1 MKKYISTF
9 TEFLN
14 ESAQYKV
21 ENGPILTF
29 EKISDPKKHNLVQ
42 VTNSS
47 TGKKHR
53 YALLLKG
60 WTSTSDLNFK
70 EIRSEKGGT
79 IILDRYVSGG
89 TSAEK
94 IESDKLK
101 KIAPSLQKGAE
112 ASHSEMGVAI
122 IFKPA

>member
-1 MKKYISTF
+1 LKKYLI
-9 TEFLN
+9 
-14 ESAQYKV
+14 Q
-21 ENGPILTF
+21 
-29 EKISDPKKHNLVQ
+29 KKHKLVQ

-53 YALLLKG
+53 YALLLQG

-70 EIRSEKGGT
+70 QIRSEKGGT
-79 IILDRYVSGG
+79 VIFDRYVKGG
-89 TSAEK
+89 ISAEK
-94 IESDKLK
+94 IEPAKFKKL
-101 KIAPSLQKGAE
+101 ASALQKGAE